1 MLTVLLRNRRFV
13 LLWLTQMFVT
23 LGDTLFSLGVMVTV
37 YQYTQSTLQTALV
50 TVATTTPPFL
60 FGPVAGVLVDR
71 YPRRV
76 ILVGVNFIK
85 ALLVGILFWFLAP
98 TSFYLPGVYLIVFLL
113 AVTGTLYRPSISA
126 TIPSLVERNE
136 LVRANSL
143 IMTTNQAIMGLG
155 YILGGILLAQLS
167 ILNVIAGIV
176 GSYAIAT
183 ALALL
188 IPFAKRPATRE
199 ISQPPSLFSSM
210 GEGLRYIRGHPL
222 ARSLLVMETIE
233 HIPHGLWSSALM
245 LAFTQQALNAGVV
258 EFGYQ
263 SATYYLGQWVGGV
276 IAVVLAVRVARRA
289 GWIIISNA
297 FIFGILTLSYAVSPN
312 IFWALVLCF
321 IFGPPAAI
329 RDVAQESLLQATI
342 EPAVRG
348 RVSATKETLA
358 YLAFTL
364 STLTFAWL
372 SDLITI
378 RYVFMI
384 GGSIYL
390 LTSLYAISNRH
401 IRHARIEPHAIQ
413 VRTED
418 EIEVVAQSTP
428 EIPTPVR

>member
-1 MLTVLLRNRRFV
+1 M

-37 YQYTQSTLQTALV
+37 YQRTQSTLQTALV
-50 TVATTTPPFL
+50 TVATTSPPFL
-60 FGPVAGVLVDR
+60 FGPFAGVMVDR

-98 TSFYLPGVYLIVFLL
+98 ETFYLPGVYLVVFML
-113 AVTGTLYRPSISA
+113 AITGTLYRPSISA
-126 TIPSLVERNE
+126 TIPSLVERDE

-155 YILGGILLAQLS
+155 YIVGGYLLAQLS
-167 ILNVIAGIV
+167 VFNVIAGV
-176 GSYAIAT
+176 ATSYGVAT
-183 ALALL
+183 ALVAL
-188 IPFAKRPATRE
+188 IQFAKRPPNRE
-199 ISQPPSLFSSM
+199 VSHPPSVFSSM
-210 GEGLRYIRGHPL
+210 AEGLRYIRGHRL

-233 HIPHGLWSSALM
+233 FIPHGLWSSALM

-263 SATYYLGQWVGGV
+263 SAAYFIGQWVGGM
-276 IAVVLAVRVARRA
+276 IAVVLAARLARRA

-297 FIFGILTLSYAVSPN
+297 FIFGILTLGYAASPN
-312 IFWALVLCF
+312 VIWAVVLCF

-342 EPAVRG
+342 DPDVRG

-358 YLAFTL
+358 YLTFTIA
-364 STLTFAWL
+364 TVVFAWL
-372 SDLITI
+372 SDVIPVRNVVVL
-378 RYVFMI
+378 
-384 GGSIYL
+384 GGVIYL
-390 LTSLYAISNRH
+390 LTSVYALLNRTVRDAH
-401 IRHARIEPHAIQ
+401 IAPHAVQ
-413 VRTED
+413 VRSED
-418 EIEVVAQSTP
+418 EIEVVTQPASDM
-428 EIPTPVR
+428 PTPIR